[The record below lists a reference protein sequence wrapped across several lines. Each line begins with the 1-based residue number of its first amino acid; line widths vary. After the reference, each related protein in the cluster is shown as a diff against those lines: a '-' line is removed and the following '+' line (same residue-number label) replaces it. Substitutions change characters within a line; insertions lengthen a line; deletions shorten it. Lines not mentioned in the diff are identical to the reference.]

1 MSDYTILRA
10 ADAPDFSGD
19 DTPGAFL
26 GYASAMDSEQL
37 GVNVRVLAPGQ
48 SHVPPGMDPNM
59 GHSHTDIEEIYI
71 VIEGEVT
78 FKLGDS
84 LCDLGPG
91 GCAQAPRGVV
101 HGFAIRTET
110 ARLLILLAP
119 GRIETVFR
127 EFSVPYDGITPPE
140 AADVD
145 YEAVERRD
153 ADFGVTFVGP
163 PLPVLLAGEAPPA

>member
-78 FKLGDS
+78 FKLGDET
-84 LCDLGPG
+84 LVLGPRDAVRIAPELKRG
-91 GCAQAPRGVV
+91 TRNDGDTDAAMVMVSHKMTDPRGQSEF
-101 HGFAIRTET
+101 HPGFW
-110 ARLLILLAP
+110 
-119 GRIETVFR
+119 
-127 EFSVPYDGITPPE
+127 D
-140 AADVD
+140 
-145 YEAVERRD
+145 
-153 ADFGVTFVGP
+153 
-163 PLPVLLAGEAPPA
+163 